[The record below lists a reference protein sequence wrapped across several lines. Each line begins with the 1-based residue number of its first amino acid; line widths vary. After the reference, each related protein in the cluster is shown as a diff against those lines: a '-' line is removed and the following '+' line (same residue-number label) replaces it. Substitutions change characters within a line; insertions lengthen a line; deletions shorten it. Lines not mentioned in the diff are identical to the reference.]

1 MAKKPGILARIN
13 RVLPIKLGSS
23 ESVTEWTLKLKQG
36 QAAYEELA
44 TLLLDLDKIMKNPA
58 FEYALAQI
66 NRMDIHVL
74 LAELTERLREDQ
86 EDGN

>member
-1 MAKKPGILARIN
+1 MAKKMGVLARIN
-13 RVLPIKLGSS
+13 KILPLRLGSS
-23 ESVTEWTLKLKQG
+23 ESVTVWTQKLKQG

-44 TLLLDLDKIMKNPA
+44 TLLVDLDKIMKNPA

-74 LAELTERLREDQ
+74 LAELAERLREDQ